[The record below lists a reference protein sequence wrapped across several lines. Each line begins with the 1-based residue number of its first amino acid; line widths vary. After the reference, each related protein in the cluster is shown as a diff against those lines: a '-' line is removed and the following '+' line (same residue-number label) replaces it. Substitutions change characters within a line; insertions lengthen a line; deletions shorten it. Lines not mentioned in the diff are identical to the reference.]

1 MGAYTL
7 RLTRFRKLRPDVGV
21 KIKEVA
27 SREEK
32 HGARLR
38 VASVEPKINLRLMSS
53 AASSIP
59 RYSLPYVIWKEYII
73 YINDI

>member
-1 MGAYTL
+1 MNEAYTL

-32 HGARLR
+32 HGRAITY
-38 VASVEPKINLRLMSS
+38 A
-53 AASSIP
+53 
-59 RYSLPYVIWKEYII
+59 
-73 YINDI
+73 